1 MTAVGRTVTESCDRD
16 LMEDLWW
23 LVTSNSC
30 LCSITEILAGSLVLK
45 HRARCVIGVCF
56 TWLKSPLHRMEEM
69 REKRPGGHG
78 QLFFSVTPGGWTHP
92 QVGYGEADPA
102 EPLFSLH
109 GSARQRHLNVCNGLT
124 ENGGLLLQNIQNSNG
139 STMIFP

>member
-1 MTAVGRTVTESCDRD
+1 
-16 LMEDLWW
+16 
-23 LVTSNSC
+23 
-30 LCSITEILAGSLVLK
+30 
-45 HRARCVIGVCF
+45 
-56 TWLKSPLHRMEEM
+56 MEEM
-69 REKRPGGHG
+69 REKRPGGYG
-78 QLFFSVTPGGWTHP
+78 QLFFLSDAAGGWTHP

-102 EPLFSLH
+102 ESLFSLH